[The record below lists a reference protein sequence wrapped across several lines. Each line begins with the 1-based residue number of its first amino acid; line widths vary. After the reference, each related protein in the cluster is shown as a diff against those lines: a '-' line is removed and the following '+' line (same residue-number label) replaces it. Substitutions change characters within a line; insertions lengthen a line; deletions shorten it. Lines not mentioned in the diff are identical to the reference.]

1 MIFRHSLLLLTFLA
15 TTTVALGEKTESAS
29 TQKLIDWIR
38 KQGGIYSPKQEV
50 VTIDGN
56 RGVRASEDI
65 EDGEIILQVP
75 WDSIIGAEECTEQAI
90 EEEQE
95 LSEEELQEEESSPS
109 LGGHCRAVRAL
120 YAEVQKGA
128 KSKFAPHITYLF
140 GDNKTFTAHFSL
152 WR

>member
-1 MIFRHSLLLLTFLA
+1 MLFRHSLLLLTFLA
-15 TTTVALGEKTESAS
+15 TTTVVLGEKVLLGTSTTTVALGKKTESAS

-95 LSEEELQEEESSPS
+95 LSEEELQEEVNQTYWPHMSQESTWEN
-109 LGGHCRAVRAL
+109 RL
-120 YAEVQKGA
+120 YQC
-128 KSKFAPHITYLF
+128 
-140 GDNKTFTAHFSL
+140 
-152 WR
+152 